1 VWQFVRYRRLDGR
14 QTFLGVRVIVNE
26 KPVLFGYN
34 DALVAVGVTKGVQWG
49 AYRDFGS
56 VKLGTV
62 EAMKLAATIRFKEGF
77 VDKCFP
83 RA

>member
-1 VWQFVRYRRLDGR
+1 M
-14 QTFLGVRVIVNE
+14 RVIVNE